1 MLLDPIE
8 PFLPMATSPRFRD
21 ITHIPE
27 KKKKKQKFGNMRTH
41 MNIEYFLN
49 ERIRQNLKKINKIE
63 RSNLPN
69 TEFKVMIIKILSELR
84 RMNFH
89 SKNLKS

>member
-1 MLLDPIE
+1 
-8 PFLPMATSPRFRD
+8 
-21 ITHIPE
+21 
-27 KKKKKQKFGNMRTH
+27 MRTH
-41 MNIEYFLN
+41 MNIEYFLK
-49 ERIRQNLKKINKIE
+49 ERIRQHLKKINKIE

>member
-1 MLLDPIE
+1 
-8 PFLPMATSPRFRD
+8 
-21 ITHIPE
+21 
-27 KKKKKQKFGNMRTH
+27 